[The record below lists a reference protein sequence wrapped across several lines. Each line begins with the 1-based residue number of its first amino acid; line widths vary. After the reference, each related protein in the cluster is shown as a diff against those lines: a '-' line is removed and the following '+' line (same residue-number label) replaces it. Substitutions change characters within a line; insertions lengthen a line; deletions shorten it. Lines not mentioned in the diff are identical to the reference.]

1 MSQNLSRFLTAC
13 CARLAKLC
21 VAAMLMVTHPVMA
34 QNYPPSCVVTMPYS
48 NAYFQA
54 GTDVLIKV
62 YATDFGKTAHNGT
75 VQFVEFYNGDQ
86 LLGKADQHKDHTY
99 TFLWSKLPAGNYTI
113 KAKATNSSGVS
124 FTSVGVV
131 VAVGNDK
138 VVPAGLSA
146 GRGKYLANIYQ
157 SRDEQGYDNYWNGVT
172 AENACKWGTIEPVR
186 GAYKW
191 DGADRAYQYAVA
203 RNMVFR
209 YHAGVWASQYPQWLL
224 TLSKEEARAEIV
236 KYLKAIA
243 ERFPLADQID
253 LLNEQLFKHQKDNQ
267 KFRELLGGPGTTE
280 TDFGWQI
287 WLFEEGRR
295 IFKNTKLVLNDYGL
309 EGDFKA
315 IKAQLEL
322 FKALR
327 DRGLVDGFGTQAH
340 AFNVDKPAAD
350 TIKASLDMMATAG
363 LPVYVTELDMNG
375 GIRGRQANDSLQ
387 LISYQ
392 KVVPVFWEHPAVAG
406 ITLWGYV
413 AGTTWMSGTGI
424 MSKEG
429 VENPSLEWLKQYITG
444 KPDIGYPMGTII
456 TVKPGT
462 GWQRSQ

>member
-1 MSQNLSRFLTAC
+1 MSLKLHPL
-13 CARLAKLC
+13 LAGLRGRVAKPCL
-21 VAAMLMVTHPVMA
+21 AAMLLLTHPVMA

-62 YATDFGKTAHNGT
+62 YATDLGKTAHNGT
-75 VQFVEFYNGDQ
+75 VQFVAFYNGDQ
-86 LLGKADQHKDHTY
+86 LLGKVNRHEDYTY
-99 TFLWSKLPAGNYTI
+99 TFLWAKVPAGNYTI
-113 KAKATNSSGVS
+113 KARATNSNGVS
-124 FTSVGVV
+124 FTSAGVV
-131 VAVGNDK
+131 ITVGTNK
-138 VVPAGLSA
+138 VVPAGMSA
-146 GRGKYLANIYQ
+146 GRGKYLANIFQ
-157 SRDEQGYDNYWNGVT
+157 SKEESGYEKYWNGVT

-186 GAYKW
+186 GKYKW
-191 DGADRAYQYAVA
+191 EDADRAYGYAVA

-253 LLNEQLFKHQKDNQ
+253 LLNEQLFQHQKDNQ

-280 TDFGWQI
+280 TDFAWQI
-287 WLFEEGRR
+287 WLFEEGRKV
-295 IFKNTKLVLNDYGL
+295 FKNTKLVLNDYGL
-309 EGDFKA
+309 EGDHKA
-315 IKAQLEL
+315 ITAQLEL

-350 TIKASLDMMATAG
+350 TIKASLNMMAKAG
-363 LPVYVTELDMNG
+363 LPIYVTELDMNG

-387 LISYQ
+387 LISYK
-392 KVVPVFWEHPAVAG
+392 KVIPVFWEHPAVAG

-424 MSKEG
+424 MSKDG
-429 VENPSLEWLKQYITG
+429 VPNPSLLWLQNYI
-444 KPDIGYPMGTII
+444 KAAEAVGYPLSTII
-456 TVKPGT
+456 NGRP
-462 GWQRSQ
+462 R